1 MIDIKNEIAS
11 KIAKVTKLNE
21 EELKSYIEIPM
32 DNKNGDYAFPCFKLA
47 KELRQAPPVIAN
59 NIKEKIEI
67 DNNIIKDIQVIGGY
81 LNFYINKNY
90 LTKEVLGEIS
100 SKDQYGKS
108 EAKLL
113 RKYIEEN
120 NRKLLEKQSLDKSEI
135 TGIKK

>member
-21 EELKSYIEIPM
+21 EELKNYIEIPM
-32 DNKNGDYAFPCFKLA
+32 DNKNGDYAFLCFKLA

-100 SKDQYGKS
+100 NKEQYGKS
-108 EAKLL
+108 EVGKG
-113 RKYIEEN
+113 KNI
-120 NRKLLEKQSLDKSEI
+120 I
-135 TGIKK
+135 MTH